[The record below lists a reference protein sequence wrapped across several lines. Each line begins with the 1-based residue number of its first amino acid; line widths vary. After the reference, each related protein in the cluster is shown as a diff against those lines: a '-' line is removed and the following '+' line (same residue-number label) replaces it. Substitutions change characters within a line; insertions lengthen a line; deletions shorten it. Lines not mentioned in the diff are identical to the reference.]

1 MVQPPSELR
10 QFSSLL
16 EIVKALRGPD
26 GCPWDKEQTHRSLT
40 PFAVEEAFEL
50 AEAIEADS
58 SADLKLGEAFKPQ
71 GPRERLGGID
81 SKNFESDVIVSE
93 LGDLLLQVALHSEI
107 GRQSGR
113 FTIEDVLESINSK
126 MVRRHPHVFADSSPK
141 PETSKDVLVNWAQ
154 IKATEKKSK
163 PAPSDRFDIPPAMPA
178 LARSQK
184 IGDKCKRL
192 KFDWSIAEEVLA
204 KVDEEISEL
213 KDEINAEKRD
223 ASRLEHEIGDVLFSV
238 AQLARHLDLEAEQCL
253 RTANRRFE
261 TRFFKMRE
269 QIAASGMDYESLST
283 QELEQAWQLVKI
295 SLSNHG

>member
-1 MVQPPSELR
+1 MVQPPSQLR

-58 SADLKLGEAFKPQ
+58 SADLKLGEVFKPHAA
-71 GPRERLGGID
+71 RENSSGIN
-81 SKNFESDVIVSE
+81 SKNFEGDAIVSE
-93 LGDLLLQVALHSEI
+93 LGDLLLQVALHAEI

-113 FTIEDVLESINSK
+113 FTIENVLESINSK
-126 MVRRHPHVFADSSPK
+126 MVRRHPHVFGNSSSK
-141 PETSKDVLVNWAQ
+141 PETSEDVLVNWSQ

-163 PAPSDRFDIPPAMPA
+163 PAPSDRFDIPTAMPA

-192 KFDWSIAEEVLA
+192 KFDWNVAEDVLT

-213 KDEINAEKRD
+213 KEEMNAEKRN
-223 ASRLEHEIGDVLFSV
+223 AKRLEHEIGDVLFSV

-253 RTANRRFE
+253 RTANHRFE

-269 QIAASGMDYESLST
+269 QITASGRDYESLST
-283 QELEQAWQLVKI
+283 QDLERAWQLVKI
-295 SLSNHG
+295 SLSSEE